1 MCSPAPERG
10 AVTFAFRP
18 LTPEDLPML
27 HEWLLRPHV
36 RQWWHEPSTIA
47 ELDRDYVSPSAD
59 SSTHAY
65 IAMRGDMP
73 IGFIQSYVVM
83 GSGAGWWTGET
94 DAGARGIDAF
104 LANASDLGQGL
115 GRALIRAFVDRLFAD
130 ADVTTV
136 QADPARDNVRAIR
149 SYRGAGFAIVGDV
162 DTPDGPATLMR
173 VERGNR

>member
-1 MCSPAPERG
+1 MM
-10 AVTFAFRP
+10 FAFRR
-18 LTPEDLPML
+18 LTAKDLPML
-27 HEWLLRPHV
+27 HAWLQRPHV
-36 RQWWHEPSTIA
+36 RHWWHEPATIA
-47 ELDRDYVSPSAD
+47 ELERDYVSPAAD
-59 SSTHAY
+59 PSTHAY
-65 IAMRGDMP
+65 IAMRADTP
-73 IGFIQSYVVM
+73 VGFIQSYVVM

-104 LANASDLGQGL
+104 LANATDLDQGL
-115 GRALIRAFVDRLFAD
+115 GRAMIRAFVDRLFAD

-136 QADPARDNVRAIR
+136 QADPAPDNVRAIR